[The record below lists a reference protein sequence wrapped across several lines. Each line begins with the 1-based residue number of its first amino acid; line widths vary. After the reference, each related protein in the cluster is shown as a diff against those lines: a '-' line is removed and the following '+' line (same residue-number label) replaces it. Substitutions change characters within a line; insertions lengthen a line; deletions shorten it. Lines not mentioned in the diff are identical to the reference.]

1 MALRE
6 QGGVDGE
13 TNTDGVQGPSHDM
26 GMAGHMSTHEGTFP
40 NFGEGEGSLWKPI
53 REGKSPQMEAAAV
66 SGSGVAESGELP
78 GRFFWGW
85 DVSAGQAAWAWWAL
99 LDLVPE
105 VMGH

>member
-6 QGGVDGE
+6 QGGVAGE